1 MAGGFSGLAGLSGV
15 YPGMLQTAQ
24 AEDVV
29 DAYQQQKTGQ
39 ELFGNTLKMLAGQSQ
54 PQQPQMQPMQP
65 YGGAPQPSQ
74 GQGPPPGGFRPPMMQ
89 PYQQGPQ
96 GAPNPMQ
103 QQPPGP
109 PPGAPAGG
117 PPVRPPPA
125 GGAAA
130 PTPAPGGGPM
140 AAIQQAAQTGQL
152 DIRTAATMIARA
164 NPNAKP
170 RDIVAA
176 LNVAM
181 PYLKAEEQM
190 QVAQLRLK
198 MQEEMERD
206 RREDRAA
213 RLEETTRYHK
223 AEEES
228 KKQHEAGV
236 AARFQQRETRL
247 QAAQDIRQDEHLKE
261 AQFKRE
267 KYEQATREGRMKF
280 DRDTWLKMYNA
291 EIAATRT
298 AIQAYSDMNQL
309 PDSARELMIKHMAG
323 ELAKVKDRM
332 QQLQDM
338 SATPAPNAPAFTPP
352 GSGAGSTTPVPFTE
366 RFPGQ

>member
-1 MAGGFSGLAGLSGV
+1 MPGGFSGLAGLSGV
-15 YPGMLQTAQ
+15 YPGMLETQKV
-24 AEDVV
+24 ED
-29 DAYQQQKTGQ
+29 QN
-39 ELFGNTLKMLAGQSQ
+39 ELTQLQLGGMKVAGNYIKSLF
-54 PQQPQMQPMQP
+54 QPQMQPLQP
-65 YGGAPQPSQ
+65 G
-74 GQGPPPGGFRPPMMQ
+74 GPPQQAQLGGPPQ
-89 PYQQGPQ
+89 APPQQVPRY
-96 GAPNPMQ
+96 NPAMISPMPSQ
-103 QQPPGP
+103 QQPPGQP
-109 PPGAPAGG
+109 SAPAGG

-130 PTPAPGGGPM
+130 STPTPGGGPM

-152 DIRTAATMIARA
+152 DLRTAATLIARA

-236 AARFQQRETRL
+236 MARFQKKETRL
-247 QAAQDIRQDEHLKE
+247 QAAQDIRQDEHLKD

-352 GSGAGSTTPVPFTE
+352 GSGAGSTAPVPFTE